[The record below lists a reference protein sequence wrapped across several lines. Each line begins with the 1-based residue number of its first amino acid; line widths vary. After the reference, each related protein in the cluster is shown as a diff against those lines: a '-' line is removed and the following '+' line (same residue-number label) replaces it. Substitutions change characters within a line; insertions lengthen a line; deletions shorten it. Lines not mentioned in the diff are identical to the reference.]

1 MASGNDC
8 TSPLARFSA
17 RVAALPMENIDTDQI
32 LPAAYM
38 KGLTRDG
45 LGVHLF
51 ERMRYHPDG
60 RPRADFVL
68 NRPALRDAAILVA
81 GANFGCGS
89 SREHAVW
96 ALKDHGIR
104 CIVAPSFGMIFAG
117 NCARNGLLLIALDDG
132 DAARVGAAQGQPVTV
147 DLTAQTIHLPDGES
161 IAFTIDARVRQR
173 LLSGQDDIART
184 LTHAD
189 AIAAY
194 ETAPTGD

>member
-1 MASGNDC
+1 MAALLPN
-8 TSPLARFSA
+8 SPFTGLTG
-17 RVAALPMENIDTDQI
+17 RVAALPMANIDTDQI

-45 LGVHLF
+45 LGARLF
-51 ERMRYHPDG
+51 DKLRYHPDG

-68 NRPALRDAAILVA
+68 NRPALRDAAILVT

-96 ALKDHGIR
+96 ALKEHGIR

-117 NCARNGLLLIALDDG
+117 NCARNGLLLIALDEG
-132 DAARVGAAQGQPVTV
+132 AVATVAAAQGQEIAI
-147 DLTAQTIHLPDGES
+147 DLTAQTMLLPDGAR
-161 IAFTIDARVRQR
+161 IAFAIDPRVRQR

-184 LTHAD
+184 LAHAG
-189 AIAAY
+189 AIDAY
-194 ETAPTGD
+194 EAVLSDG